1 LVVSIIYGNDDDD
14 DDDDDDSVD
23 YNCCSPNHL
32 QAQRLN
38 NTAATCIEIGQTYF
52 EKAITIL
59 TKALRICE
67 QDQEHEHE
75 HDYPSLT
82 TL

>member
-1 LVVSIIYGNDDDD
+1 MTLLAVVPSPSSSYDDGDDD
-14 DDDDDDSVD
+14 VGR
-23 YNCCSPNHL
+23 CSPHHI